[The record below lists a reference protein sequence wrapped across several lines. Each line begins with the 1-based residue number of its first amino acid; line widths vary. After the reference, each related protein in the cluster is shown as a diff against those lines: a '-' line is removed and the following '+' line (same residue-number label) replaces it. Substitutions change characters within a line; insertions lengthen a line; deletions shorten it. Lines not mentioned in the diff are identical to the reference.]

1 MVGESIPNHNFLII
15 MRIEDEIKQE
25 KFKSEQQKVTI
36 NLLYTSN
43 WLINK
48 HKEFFSEYE
57 ITPQQY
63 NVLRILRG
71 QHPKSISTS
80 AIKDRMLDKNS
91 DVSRIVDRLTNK
103 ELVSKGTCSKDRRL
117 VDVLISQKGLTLL
130 KAMDKSVDGLDTN
143 ISLNEEEAKM
153 LNKLLDKVRS

>member
-1 MVGESIPNHNFLII
+1 

-48 HKEFFSEYE
+48 HKEFFNAYD

-103 ELVSKGTCSKDRRL
+103 DLVSKATCSTDRRL
-117 VDVLISQKGLTLL
+117 VDVLISPNGLKLL
-130 KAMDKSVDGLDTN
+130 KSMDKAVNSLDAN
-143 ISLNEEEAKM
+143 ISLNDEEAAT

>member
-1 MVGESIPNHNFLII
+1 

-25 KFKSEQQKVTI
+25 KFKSERQKVTI

-48 HKEFFSEYE
+48 HKEFFSDYE

-71 QHPKSISTS
+71 QHPQSISTS

-91 DVSRIVDRLTNK
+91 DVSRIVDRLTTK
-103 ELVSKGTCSKDRRL
+103 ELVSKATCSKDRRL
-117 VDVLISQKGLTLL
+117 VDVLISQKGLSLL
-130 KAMDKSVDGLDTN
+130 KTMDKAVDGLDAN

-153 LNKLLDKVRS
+153 LNQLLDKVRS

>member
-1 MVGESIPNHNFLII
+1 MIPHHNFLII
-15 MRIEDEIKQE
+15 MRIEEEIKQE

-48 HKEFFSEYE
+48 HKEFFKSYD

-71 QHPKSISTS
+71 QHPQSISTS

-103 ELVSKGTCSKDRRL
+103 ELVSKNTCSKDRRL
-117 VDVLISQKGLTLL
+117 VDVLISPQGLELL
-130 KAMDKSVDGLDTN
+130 KSMDKAVNSLDGN
-143 ISLNEEEAKM
+143 IGLNDEEAKM
-153 LNKLLDKVRS
+153 LNSLLDKVRS

>member
-1 MVGESIPNHNFLII
+1 
-15 MRIEDEIKQE
+15 MRIEEEIKQE

-48 HKEFFSEYE
+48 HKAFFSAYD

-103 ELVSKGTCSKDRRL
+103 ELVNKATCSTDRRL
-117 VDVLISQKGLTLL
+117 VDVLISPQGLDLL
-130 KAMDKSVDGLDTN
+130 KSMDKAVNGLDAN
-143 ISLNEEEAKM
+143 IALTEEEAKM

>member
-1 MVGESIPNHNFLII
+1 MVGERIPNHNFLII

-25 KFKSEQQKVTI
+25 KFKSERQKVTI

-48 HKEFFSEYE
+48 HKEFFSDYE

-103 ELVSKGTCSKDRRL
+103 ELVSKAPCSKDRRL
-117 VDVLISQKGLTLL
+117 VDVLISQKGLSLL
-130 KAMDKSVDGLDTN
+130 KTMDKAVDGLDAN
-143 ISLNEEEAKM
+143 ISLNEDEAKM
-153 LNKLLDKVRS
+153 LNQLLDKVRS